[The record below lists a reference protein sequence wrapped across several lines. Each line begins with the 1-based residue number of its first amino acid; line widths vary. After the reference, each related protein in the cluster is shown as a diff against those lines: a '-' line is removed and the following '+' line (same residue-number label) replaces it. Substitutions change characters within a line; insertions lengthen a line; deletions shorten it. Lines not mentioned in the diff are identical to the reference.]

1 MTRLGKG
8 GKMNNNSVKIEIYI
22 NDSVYAHKI
31 EYGRGK
37 I

>member
-1 MTRLGKG
+1 MVGGVNMKTR
-8 GKMNNNSVKIEIYI
+8 NSLKIEIYI
-22 NDSVYAHKI
+22 NNSAYAHKI